1 MRIPLSEASNPIKLL
16 AVVGLLISPWFLA
29 QAGIAVLA
37 PDKEIEIM
45 PTCEKD
51 SGNCAHLGGG
61 ETYRMESSMAT
72 LLEFNSTII
81 WENLLDYI
89 EDNDGK
95 VLVETITDSNYYVHF
110 VEKTP
115 FWNFPDDV
123 VIEITDY
130 NESCSIEMHSHSR
143 LGKGDIGVNPDRLN
157 GIYDVLVN

>member
-1 MRIPLSEASNPIKLL
+1 MRIPFSEASNPIKLL
-16 AVVGLLISPWFLA
+16 AVVGLLISPWLLT

-61 ETYRMESSMAT
+61 ETYRMENSMAT
-72 LLEFNSTII
+72 LLEFNSTTV

-123 VIEITDY
+123 IIEIIDY

-143 LGKGDIGVNPDRLN
+143 LGKGDIGVNPDRLD
-157 GIYDVLVN
+157 GIYDALVN

>member
-1 MRIPLSEASNPIKLL
+1 MPLSEASNPIKLL
-16 AVVGLLISPWFLA
+16 AVVGLLISPWLFT
-29 QAGIAVLA
+29 QVGIAILA
-37 PDKEIEIM
+37 PDEKIEIM

-72 LLEFNSTII
+72 LLEFNSTTI
-81 WENLLDYI
+81 WQNLLDYI
-89 EDNDGK
+89 EDNDGTI
-95 VLVETITDSNYYVHF
+95 LVETITDSNYYIHF

-130 NESCSIEMHSHSR
+130 NGSCSIEMHSHSR